1 MVTRSH
7 VLILA
12 SAAFSLFAVDVFAQ
26 QPAPDSSGAAGSGA
40 VATAPA
46 PANPEAN
53 PVVPGDNSTIRG
65 DSKATTE
72 QKTGQE

>member
-1 MVTRSH
+1 MITKSH

-26 QPAPDSSGAAGSGA
+26 PATDSSGAAGTV
-40 VATAPA
+40 VAAPA

-53 PVVPGDNSTIRG
+53 PVVTGDKSTIAG
-65 DSKATTE
+65 DKKATAE
-72 QKTGQE
+72 QKQGQE